1 MNRPAATAAGGDL
14 SPRAEDMLRHLAD
27 LVTSTYEGAASWSER
42 RGLFHRA
49 VELVDPVVRR
59 VLEDTDAMFLDRTG
73 DIVARTV
80 EQDDGS
86 VAAHWELSWPRQRE
100 ATSRDGGTVAP
111 IQVIAWFHR
120 SFNHPHLRGTTAG
133 DWPLQ
138 VISTQDA
145 DRQEPIIRAIVE
157 AELHQRIFEGRW
169 PVVPAAVRLHG
180 PRPG

>member
-73 DIVARTV
+73 DIVARTL
-80 EQDDGS
+80 EQDDG
-86 VAAHWELSWPRQRE
+86 AWPRTGNSPGRRPARQ
-100 ATSRDGGTVAP
+100 P
-111 IQVIAWFHR
+111 
-120 SFNHPHLRGTTAG
+120 RGT
-133 DWPLQ
+133 
-138 VISTQDA
+138 
-145 DRQEPIIRAIVE
+145 
-157 AELHQRIFEGRW
+157 
-169 PVVPAAVRLHG
+169 AARS
-180 PRPG
+180 RRSR